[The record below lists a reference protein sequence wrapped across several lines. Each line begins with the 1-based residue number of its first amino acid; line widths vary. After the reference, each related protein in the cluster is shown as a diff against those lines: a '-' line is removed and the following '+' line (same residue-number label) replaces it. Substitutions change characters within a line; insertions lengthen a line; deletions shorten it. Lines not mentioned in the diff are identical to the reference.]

1 MWTRR
6 RVLLAAV
13 VGLGGT
19 LGGRLALADARA
31 AIILVIRKQL
41 SYLTI
46 DEAGL
51 QQFATDLAA
60 TGTYSHQKLK
70 AVQAF
75 APLYGRVHFTGADSF
90 SSAMR
95 HGEERIISA
104 FLLATDFFHNVPTK
118 PQLCATC
125 ACTSRTRTST
135 PARRRSRCR
144 WPRPEGHLAGDACLS
159 QRSTTQ
165 LTPRLSDGVYPP
177 IWK

>member
-95 HGEERIISA
+95 HGEERIVSA
-104 FLLATDFFHNVPTK
+104 FLLATDFFHNGADETK
-118 PQLCATC
+118 VVRYVRLYEPYKNL
-125 ACTSRTRTST
+125 
-135 PARRRSRCR
+135 
-144 WPRPEGHLAGDACLS
+144 DACSAPFALPVA
-159 QRSTTQ
+159 TT
-165 LTPRLSDGVYPP
+165 
-177 IWK
+177 